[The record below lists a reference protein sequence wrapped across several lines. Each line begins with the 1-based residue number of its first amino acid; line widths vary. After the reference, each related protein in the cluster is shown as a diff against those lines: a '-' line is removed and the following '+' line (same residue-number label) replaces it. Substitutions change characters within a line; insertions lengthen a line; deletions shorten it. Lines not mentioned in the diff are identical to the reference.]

1 VKPPDAQSIHT
12 GPGLPDWPRLKRIQE
27 WLKAN
32 GIDPRLVAVSR
43 PVYVLPV
50 QNGTIQGGVPW
61 LIDVIVFHEYYE
73 NPGGHREQNMITREA
88 VMYQRTVPLIVP
100 FPAEPTTA
108 DEGTRHGEESQV
120 EAVEEGQRPPQHE
133 GGPQQDEQQAVRP
146 AEAEEV
152 SNRRS
157 PSRSQR
163 SREGVDSRIA
173 GTEEGRATGG
183 DGQVSEP
190 EEVGRQEEVEG
201 DR

>member
-1 VKPPDAQSIHT
+1 MKPPDAQSIHT

-27 WLKAN
+27 WLKLN

-108 DEGTRHGEESQV
+108 DEGTRHGETDRQATEEAPEDRVRDQEQAGVPDPRQGARESGTFKSPTARN
-120 EAVEEGQRPPQHE
+120 ESAEKGRSSS
-133 GGPQQDEQQAVRP
+133 GDQAVP
-146 AEAEEV
+146 EPQED
-152 SNRRS
+152 RRG
-157 PSRSQR
+157 P
-163 SREGVDSRIA
+163 E
-173 GTEEGRATGG
+173 
-183 DGQVSEP
+183 
-190 EEVGRQEEVEG
+190 EEVGG
-201 DR
+201 A